1 MKNQGEIK
9 SYKPDQEYYFKEGC
23 FIYELSNDSDDPEFS
38 IARAR
43 VEPGQITRWH
53 YLRESTERY
62 VIISGSGLVELGDQ
76 PSAKVTPGDVVLI
89 PSGVRQR
96 IRNVGVDDL
105 VFLAICSPRF
115 LLENYVHCDES
126 QVTYP

>member
-9 SYKPDQEYYFKEGC
+9 SYKPDQEYYFKQGC
-23 FIYELSNDSDDPEFS
+23 FIYELSNDPDDPEVS

-43 VEPGQITRWH
+43 LRAGQITRWH
-53 YLRESTERY
+53 YLRKTTERY
-62 VIISGSGLVELGDQ
+62 VIISGSGFVELGDEPLVQ
-76 PSAKVTPGDVVLI
+76 VNPGDAVLI

-96 IRNVGVDDL
+96 IRNVGVDEL

-115 LLENYVHCDES
+115 LPENYVDCDES
-126 QVTYP
+126 